1 MRGLKPYMDYCRLV
15 SVLVASF
22 TDAWIETWIIDF
34 NMFVD
39 AVASF
44 TDAWIETRKRLN
56 MPMVLWS
63 HPLRMRGLKPYT
75 DFTTKQS
82 GFVAS
87 FTDAW
92 IETCAIMRRVA
103 FLWVASFTDAWIET
117 NKTPQRTDSGIVAS
131 FTDAWIETWWKTGAA
146 TWRTVA
152 SFTDAWIETTF
163 IR

>member
-1 MRGLKPYMDYCRLV
+1 MFNDQTSHPLRMRGLKQRMIDRIKKEME
-15 SVLVASF
+15 VASF
-22 TDAWIETWIIDF
+22 TDAWIETIRQINWI
-34 NMFVD
+34 V
-39 AVASF
+39 SF
-44 TDAWIETRKRLN
+44 S
-56 MPMVLWS
+56 S

-82 GFVAS
+82 GF
-87 FTDAW
+87 
-92 IETCAIMRRVA
+92 
-103 FLWVASFTDAWIET
+103 
-117 NKTPQRTDSGIVAS
+117 VAS